1 MSQTELAERAGVAP
15 STVVVAESGHRQPQ
29 GRTLRK
35 LADALDVTVA
45 DLLEDEVEAET
56 PPKAEAPSSTGG
68 KGAITP
74 VAEQTLFEHVN
85 MLKAAA
91 DKWQLFIKKEYFDLR
106 GMDREDLEA
115 IGRADLHIAIVHGRH
130 AAAIKREA
138 TDEQREILEQA
149 SQRLHDTI
157 NTFWGAAEPYL
168 TVTDLAAARALR
180 EELKQLSANDAAG
193 SRAG

>member
-1 MSQTELAERAGVAP
+1 
-15 STVVVAESGHRQPQ
+15 
-29 GRTLRK
+29 

-56 PPKAEAPSSTGG
+56 PPKAAAPSSTGG

-91 DKWQLFIKKEYFDLR
+91 DKWQAFTDKKYYVLKDDDLK
-106 GMDREDLEA
+106 GMDLEDLEA
-115 IGRADLHIAIVHGRH
+115 TDRADLHIVIVHGRH
-130 AAAIKREA
+130 AAAIKHEA

-149 SQRLHDTI
+149 ERRLLGTI
-157 NTFWGAAEPYL
+157 NTFWSKAEPYL
-168 TVTDLAAARALR
+168 TVTDLAAVRAER
-180 EELKQLSANDAAG
+180 EGWDRVSSIDAAG